1 MSSGI
6 LSKPAEVTIKAQHAF
21 GNFTQGLN
29 NSDRIWFVGIL
40 RNFMSASSFDDGE
53 VRMNVNYDA
62 NNMRLGRKNPL
73 IELQSIG
80 CIHCH
85 NTNLNAFHVNDGMKI
100 NARMKDLLRG
110 VKYLL
115 NVLLNPL
122 VNFKWNEFMWMESFW
137 LLYNCKEF

>member
-6 LSKPAEVTIKAQHAF
+6 LSKPAEVTVKAQHVF

-29 NSDRIWFVGIL
+29 ISDRIWFIGIL
-40 RNFMSASSFDDGE
+40 RNFMPSTFDEGE
-53 VRMNVNYDA
+53 TRMSVNYDS

-73 IELQSIG
+73 IELQSVG

-85 NTNLNAFHVNDGMKI
+85 NTELNAIHMNDGPRI
-100 NARMKDLLRG
+100 NPRMKDLLRG

-122 VNFKWNEFMWMESFW
+122 VNFK
-137 LLYNCKEF
+137 